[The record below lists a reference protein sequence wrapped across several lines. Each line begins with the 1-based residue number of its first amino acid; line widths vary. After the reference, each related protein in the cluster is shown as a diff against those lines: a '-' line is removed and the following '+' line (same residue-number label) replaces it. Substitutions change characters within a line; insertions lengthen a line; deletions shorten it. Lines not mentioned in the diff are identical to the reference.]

1 PTLSSTVWCTP
12 PTVLHWMDHQCAIPK
27 PSAPKQRQLPRRSPQ
42 HSTSNRPREQRNDQC
57 GLSRP
62 TPWVN
67 RTPPTRAAA
76 FDPCG
81 GSLRAARGPLLL
93 TTGTGLSTLAASRP
107 KSPARCGKLDTHAVP

>member
-1 PTLSSTVWCTP
+1 MINV
-12 PTVLHWMDHQCAIPK
+12 
-27 PSAPKQRQLPRRSPQ
+27 
-42 HSTSNRPREQRNDQC
+42 

-81 GSLRAARGPLLL
+81 GHSAPRVGPPFPID
-93 TTGTGLSTLAASRP
+93 GDGLATLAASRQ
-107 KSPARCGKLDTHAVP
+107 KIPARCGKLDTHAVP